1 MDHDRNAVP
10 RRLDAPPP
18 PHLVPVD
25 PAARPAG
32 RRRRPL
38 LLRPGVWL
46 TVYLIGLGLIA
57 FWPQHVDSNISPS
70 FLEKVIKLIPLM
82 TYERLEF
89 GANIALFVPLGVL
102 LALLL
107 VRQRSLVVPIAFL
120 ASFTIECIQ
129 GLLLPGRTPS
139 VNDILANTAGA
150 CIGFVL
156 VALFDRHRSR
166 HDRDPASD

>member
-1 MDHDRNAVP
+1 MEHDRNAVP
-10 RRLDAPPP
+10 RRFDAPPP
-18 PHLVPVD
+18 PRLVPVD
-25 PAARPAG
+25 PTARRAEK
-32 RRRRPL
+32 RRPL
-38 LLRPGVWL
+38 LLRPGAWL

-70 FLEKVIKLIPLM
+70 FLGRVIKLIPLM

-89 GANIALFVPLGVL
+89 GANIVLFIPLGVL

-107 VRQRSLVVPIAFL
+107 VRQRSLVLPIAFL
-120 ASFTIECIQ
+120 ASFTIECVQ

-150 CIGFVL
+150 CIGLVL
-156 VALFDRHRSR
+156 IALVERRRSR
-166 HDRDPASD
+166 HDSGPGAD